1 MTHLEAEACAALCRA
16 AIREN
21 WADCRVDQEIAE
33 IRDVIAE
40 RDAIT
45 AAERELQAEIRER
58 SALTQKRRHD
68 NESRC
73 GHLLTDT
80 VESGSATVSQCL
92 LCDKMLEVRS
102 IHLS

>member
-1 MTHLEAEACAALCRA
+1 MTHLEAEACAALCRT

-21 WADCRVDQEIAE
+21 WAECRVDQEIAE

-45 AAERELQAEIRER
+45 AAERELNAEIRER

-73 GHLLTDT
+73 GHWISETDGGT
-80 VESGSATVSQCL
+80 PYDRTSMACR
-92 LCDKMLEVRS
+92 LCDKML
-102 IHLS
+102 